1 MEAALTETHAWLLAL
16 AFSSIRLL
24 AMFSIMPVLSEQV
37 VPGMARRTIVVA
49 LALIVVPISIGPM
62 KAVELNMLLTAM
74 ILIKEIFI
82 GVLIGFLGGVPFWIA
97 ENVGNFIDNQRGA
110 TMGEIFSP
118 LSGSQASPIG
128 LMLLQVA
135 AALFFVTGAVLVFL
149 GAVYESY
156 KIWPIFSALPQLEP
170 SFPTAFLNEADAMM
184 RTTVVLS
191 APAVLIMLL
200 ATLGLGIINRSAPQ
214 LNVFFLSMPVKSA
227 LGIFFMIPYLPYLL
241 YFLEEQMK
249 RDILAFLQGVLR

>member
-1 MEAALTETHAWLLAL
+1 MDAALTETQAWLLAL
-16 AFSSIRLL
+16 AFGSIRLL
-24 AMFSIMPVLSEQV
+24 VMFSIMPVLSEQV
-37 VPGMARRTIVVA
+37 VPGMARRTVVVA
-49 LALIVVPISIGPM
+49 LALIIVPITIGPL
-62 KAVELNMLLTAM
+62 KAVELNFLVTSM
-74 ILIKEIFI
+74 IVIKEVFL

-128 LMLLQVA
+128 LMMLQVA

-149 GAVYESY
+149 GSVYESY
-156 KIWPIFSALPQLEP
+156 KIWPVFSVMPQFET
-170 SFPTAFLNEADAMM
+170 SFPMAFLNEADAMM
-184 RTTVVLS
+184 KTTVLLA

-227 LGIFFMIPYLPYLL
+227 LGIFFMIPYLPYLF